1 MNRAEY
7 YALIINDVL
16 VNREKVVKEPVVFSH
31 WAGPGFLDANA
42 YALAVDLYS
51 IKAPQRKLHSPDVI
65 AAISTMLEG
74 RKVGWVNSRGFAYI
88 IKESLVDKLAP
99 PVKLLEEMAAV
110 DCAFVSGGRNVGKT
124 TLLRHVVKLRR
135 DRRVI
140 VFDPKPAGENDWL
153 HAEVYGLGAN
163 WNEIGDRLDQLEE
176 QINTRSKRGEYE
188 PLLIIADECYR
199 TRRYVMNYVE
209 RLIDIALF
217 ARTLG
222 VDVIFANHGTGV
234 KANDLEGLSDLLD
247 SFAHIHLEKLRAGQI
262 KATIDYGDGPLNAEH
277 PGPFGDEPPADP
289 LASLTIIDE
298 MIVKVALKHC
308 GGFCSLDEVIK
319 AGQEALPARYHG
331 ELTRHKLNSRFQAW
345 EEAGLLLPASRD
357 GAGRLVGRQ
366 VTPLL
371 AGRVGEVLEGQIT
384 R

>member
-1 MNRAEY
+1 MNRAEF
-7 YALIINDVL
+7 YAQVINDVL

-31 WAGPGFLDANA
+31 WAGPSFLDSNA

-51 IKAPQRKLHSPDVI
+51 VKGPQRRLHSPDVI

-99 PVKLLEEMAAV
+99 PLKLIEEMAEV

-124 TLLRHVVKLRR
+124 TLLRHVVKLRS

-153 HAEVYGLGAN
+153 HAEVYGQGAN
-163 WNEIGDRLDQLEE
+163 WNEIANRLDDLEE
-176 QINTRSKRGEYE
+176 QVNMRSKRGEVE
-188 PLLIIADECYR
+188 PLLIIADECLR
-199 TRRYVMNYVE
+199 TGRYVMNYVA
-209 RLIDIALF
+209 RLIDLALF

-247 SFAHIHLEKLRAGQI
+247 SFAHIHLERLRAGQI

-277 PGPFGDEPPADP
+277 PGPFGGEAVVDP
-289 LASLTIIDE
+289 LDNLTAFDE
-298 MIVKVALKHC
+298 MIIKVAIKHC
-308 GGFCSLDEVIK
+308 GGICSLDEIIEAGK
-319 AGQEALPARYHG
+319 AALPARFHG
-331 ELTRHKLNSRFQAW
+331 ELTRHKLNTRFQPW
-345 EEAGLLLPASRD
+345 EEAGLLRPASRD
-357 GAGRLVGRQ
+357 ESGRLVGRQ
-366 VTPLL
+366 VTPQL
-371 AGRVGEVLEGQIT
+371 AARVGEVLEGQIT